1 MEIKTDNKV
10 EICVGDIIQIHDK
23 EKDITYKTTV
33 AELTDTKISWYYKD
47 KNKIYTIN
55 IKINTPE
62 DLQTIINKYSIKI
75 LFKNALVVDTI
86 EQQGDN
92 YINLDDNTCKC
103 LFHKWQS
110 IGNLYAIAY
119 LEGSCSDSQS
129 TVRHLKRYG
138 VEIDSIQNDSL
149 GAFLS
154 CVEYDVSGSWG
165 LLNELYDKL
174 EINEECRI
182 KYTTQE
188 EFDKEMDK
196 VVQHNKVQNGRKII
210 HSYDNTHTP
219 KNKKI

>member
-1 MEIKTDNKV
+1 MEKENNK
-10 EICVGDIIQIHDK
+10 EICVGDII
-23 EKDITYKTTV
+23 EVKDNIKNIVYKTTV
-33 AELTDTKISWYYKD
+33 SESTPNTLSWYYKEND
-47 KNKIYTIN
+47 LVSTIN
-55 IKINTPE
+55 IKFNKKE
-62 DLQTIINKYSIKI
+62 DLQNLKDYTIKI

-219 KNKKI
+219 ENEKI